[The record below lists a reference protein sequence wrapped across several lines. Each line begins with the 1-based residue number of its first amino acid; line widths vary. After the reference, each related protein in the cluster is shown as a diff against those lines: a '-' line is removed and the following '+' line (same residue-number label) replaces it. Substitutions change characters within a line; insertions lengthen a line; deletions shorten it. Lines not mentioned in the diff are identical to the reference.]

1 MLRAVILAAG
11 ASSRMGR
18 AKAVLPLGSTGDTVL
33 SRSLRGLLEGGLT
46 DITVVAG
53 AHIDAVRAVMP
64 FRDPRVRMIEHRG
77 WEQGQLSSLV
87 AGLDAAADPQLEA
100 LLVTLVDVPLVHPGT
115 VRAVVHAWRST
126 RAPITRPVDGA
137 RHGHPVIFDSS
148 VFAELRAADPRIG
161 AKAVFAA
168 HRAHVLD
175 VAVKDEGAFLDL
187 DTPEDYERVRRR
199 GGA

>member
-87 AGLDAAADPQLEA
+87 AGLDAIESMA
-100 LLVTLVDVPLVHPGT
+100 
-115 VRAVVHAWRST
+115 
-126 RAPITRPVDGA
+126 GA
-137 RHGHPVIFDSS
+137 GIK
-148 VFAELRAADPRIG
+148 G
-161 AKAVFAA
+161 
-168 HRAHVLD
+168 
-175 VAVKDEGAFLDL
+175 
-187 DTPEDYERVRRR
+187 
-199 GGA
+199 